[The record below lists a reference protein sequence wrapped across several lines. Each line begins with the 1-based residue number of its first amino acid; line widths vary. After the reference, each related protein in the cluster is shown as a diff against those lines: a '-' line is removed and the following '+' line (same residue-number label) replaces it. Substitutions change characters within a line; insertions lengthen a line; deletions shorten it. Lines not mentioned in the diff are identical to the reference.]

1 MWQYLSKGGQNAMI
15 VANTKLLKT
24 ERVKRG
30 LSKTDLAKKL
40 GVNHSVIVRVE
51 QAKGT
56 SPRTAKAICDF
67 FNLPFEEL
75 FTIVEQPSGR

>member
-1 MWQYLSKGGQNAMI
+1 
-15 VANTKLLKT
+15 
-24 ERVKRG
+24 

>member
-1 MWQYLSKGGQNAMI
+1 MI
-15 VANTKLLKT
+15 VANTKLLKM

-30 LSKTDLAKKL
+30 LSKTDLAQKL

-56 SPRTAKAICDF
+56 RPRTAKAICDF

>member
-1 MWQYLSKGGQNAMI
+1 MI

-51 QAKGT
+51 QARDK
-56 SPRTAKAICDF
+56 PRTAKAICDF

>member
-1 MWQYLSKGGQNAMI
+1 MI
-15 VANTKLLKT
+15 VANTKLLKM

-30 LSKTDLAKKL
+30 LSKTDLAQKL

-56 SPRTAKAICDF
+56 RPRTAKAICDF
-67 FNLPFEEL
+67 FNLPVDEL
-75 FTIVEQPSGR
+75 FTNVEQPSGK

>member
-1 MWQYLSKGGQNAMI
+1 MI

-67 FNLPFEEL
+67 FNLSFEEL
-75 FTIVEQPSGR
+75 FTIVEQPIGR

>member
-1 MWQYLSKGGQNAMI
+1 MLFRSNGMI
-15 VANTKLLKT
+15 VANAKLLKT

-30 LSKTDLAKKL
+30 LNKTDLAKQL

-67 FNLPFEEL
+67 FDLPFEKL
-75 FTIVEQPSGR
+75 FTIVDQASGR